1 MFYKKKNMSN
11 VDQYNLVSDWLN
23 DLIQK
28 YAQWNK

>member
-28 YAQWNK
+28 YAQ